1 MVGVHYLYKFN
12 DQMKQLYRRIVAM
25 MVDAKSKRSGMD
37 EKSRK
42 KNTHT
47 QRIDGTR
54 MSFWELYYFL

>member
-42 KNTHT
+42 KNTRT
-47 QRIDGTR
+47 KD
-54 MSFWELYYFL
+54 

>member
-47 QRIDGTR
+47 KD
-54 MSFWELYYFL
+54 